1 MRKRSEV
8 EEHIKQVIRDTIAV
22 NPIVSVRKVQSALF
36 DAGLR
41 TYQAKPLDWYYVAKL
56 VRKIHNENIATL
68 KFEDKSAR
76 LIILR
81 EKYRVV
87 SEKLLKVIM
96 YDFKNPAAD
105 VPRPTYQ
112 EQIAAINMLMRWEL
126 AIFYA
131 EVEAGVFNR
140 SPEGVNDPRNKPLDP
155 ETRAR
160 IIGAMERWGMI
171 KKTDDLEVKSIVKT

>member
-8 EEHIKQVIRDTIAV
+8 EEHIKQVIRDAIAV
-22 NPIVSVRKVQSALF
+22 NPIASVRKVQSALF

-41 TYQAKPLDWYYVAKL
+41 TYQDKPLDWYYVAKL

-68 KFEDKSAR
+68 NFANKTKR
-76 LIILR
+76 LVTLR

-96 YDFKNPAAD
+96 YDFKNPASD
-105 VPRPTYQ
+105 IPKPSYQ
-112 EQIAAINMLMRWEL
+112 EQIAIINMLMRWEL

-131 EVEAGVFNR
+131 EVESGVFNKR
-140 SPEGVNDPRNKPLDP
+140 PEAGPNDPRNKPLDP

-160 IIGAMERWGMI
+160 IVNAMEKWGMI
-171 KKTDDLEVKSIVKT
+171 KSEE

>member
-8 EEHIKQVIRDTIAV
+8 EELIKQIIRDAIAV
-22 NPIVSVRKVQSALF
+22 NPITSVRKVQSALF

-41 TYQAKPLDWYYVAKL
+41 TYQDKPLDWYYVAKL

-68 KFEDKSAR
+68 NFADKTKR
-76 LIILR
+76 LVTLR

-105 VPRPTYQ
+105 IPKPSYQ

-131 EVEAGVFNR
+131 EVEAGVFNK
-140 SPEGVNDPRNKPLDP
+140 PKVGPDDPRNKPLDP

-160 IIGAMERWGMI
+160 IVGAMERWGMI
-171 KKTDDLEVKSIVKT
+171 KKTENTETKSIVKI